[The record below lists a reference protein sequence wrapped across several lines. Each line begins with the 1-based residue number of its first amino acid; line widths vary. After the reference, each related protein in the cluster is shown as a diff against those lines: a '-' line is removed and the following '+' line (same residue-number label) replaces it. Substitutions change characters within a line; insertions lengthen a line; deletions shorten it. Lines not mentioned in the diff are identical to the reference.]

1 MSYRYRNRDF
11 SDFGCLGWCLVV
23 LLVIGLVWLDVWIA
37 CWLWGL
43 IAVAIFGLPALSW
56 WQMFG
61 LIWLLR
67 FIMPTG
73 SVRVRD

>member
-1 MSYRYRNRDF
+1 MSYRNRDF
-11 SDFGCLGWCLVV
+11 SDLGCFSWCLII
-23 LLVIGLVWLDVWIA
+23 LLVIGLIWLDVQIA

-61 LIWLLR
+61 LIWLMR
-67 FIMPTG
+67 FIMPTS